1 MKFRVLLY
9 QDTVAKP
16 AGIPDAWPAEVW
28 AVDDDVLSVD
38 SPYLLMTPQEYD
50 DYRTLHRAAYDAWVD
65 AMSLSSVKA
74 AKFTAVDEKTVE
86 LIKRGFEFPPG
97 SGQRFSLSNEAQS
110 LLLGAYQSRNEPLFS
125 YPLSWN
131 TLDDSSVLD
140 IPDAE
145 TLHLFYL
152 QATGTVRAHRD
163 SGTALK
169 SQVRAA
175 TTIAEVAAVEDTRQ

>member
-9 QDTVAKP
+9 QDAVAKP
-16 AGIPDAWPAEVW
+16 AGIPDIWPAEV
-28 AVDDDVLSVD
+28 ATVDDDAVVD

-50 DYRTLHRAAYDAWVD
+50 DYRALHRSAYDAWVD
-65 AMSLSSVKA
+65 ATSLSTIKA
-74 AKFTAVDEKTVE
+74 AKFAAIDERTVD
-86 LIKRGFEFPPG
+86 LIRRGFEFPPG

-110 LLLGAYQSRNEPLFS
+110 LLLGAYQSRNDPLFT
-125 YPLSWN
+125 YPISWN
-131 TLDDSSVLD
+131 TLDDSGVLE

-152 QATGTVRAHRD
+152 QATGTVRARRD

-175 TTIAEVAAVEDTRQ
+175 TTTAEVAAVEDTRQ